1 MNKILHLNVVLTQ
14 LSNQIYHFL
23 YLFFNNNNIFNL
35 WYWNYSTFT
44 NYFLFKIIKNIARKK
59 YKKKTVDDEI
69 FHDREISQF
78 HVNIMEN
85 NGRLKRRKN

>member
-44 NYFLFKIIKNIARKK
+44 NYFLFKIIKNIASLQEKNIRKRQSMMK
-59 YKKKTVDDEI
+59 FFMIVKFLNFMWI
-69 FHDREISQF
+69 
-78 HVNIMEN
+78 
-85 NGRLKRRKN
+85 